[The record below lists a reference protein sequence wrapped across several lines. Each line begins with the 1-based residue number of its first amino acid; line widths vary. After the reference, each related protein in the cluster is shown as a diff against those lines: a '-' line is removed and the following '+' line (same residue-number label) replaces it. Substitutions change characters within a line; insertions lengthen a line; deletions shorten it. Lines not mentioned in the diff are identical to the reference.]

1 MNDDY
6 ISIHQL
12 DLLPKRVE
20 MALKTDATSKLQN
33 VIQELAGKKA
43 DVVSVLVVGAGGSYS
58 AAVFATHA
66 LEERLSYENFSFFA
80 EAVTPQTALMKLDCK
95 YDLVIGISYSGR
107 SPDITAVA
115 NECSYRYIPFLLI
128 TGANPDSLKGMYDE
142 EDCQAISYYNPED
155 DTYKEHGMISMAST
169 LIPCMLFYDACE
181 CGDNTE
187 PSHLERIEDAKER
200 MESIKKAGTL
210 SVLAYS
216 LKAHPMI
223 HLLYDYHH
231 RPVMRDLESKLTESG
246 IACVMLHEKKNFSH
260 GRTSV
265 LFRQDFGL
273 IINLAVYGWAF
284 GEDIEKN
291 FLSLVNGDYSVDYAN
306 GYEKKLASFL
316 KEVCKEKHSVYY
328 EMRSVHGT
336 DVSWNLDCMCQLPY
350 WITYLGEALEVD
362 VSKPVSSIPCMAND
376 LYRYEGSF

>member
-1 MNDDY
+1 MRDDY
-6 ISIHQL
+6 MSVHQL
-12 DLLPKRVE
+12 NLLPKRIE
-20 MALKTDATSKLQN
+20 MALKTDAALRLQK
-33 VIQELAGKKA
+33 VIQELAEKQA
-43 DVVSVLVVGAGGSYS
+43 DVGSVLVVGAGASYS
-58 AAVFATHA
+58 AAVFAVHA

-80 EAVTPQTALMKLDCK
+80 EAVTPQTALMKLDYK
-95 YDLVIGISYSGR
+95 YDLVIGISYSGS

-128 TGANPDSLKGMYDE
+128 TGVNPDSVKRMYDE
-142 EDCQAISYYNPED
+142 EDCRIISYYNPED
-155 DTYKEHGMISMAST
+155 DTDREYGMISMAST
-169 LIPCMLFYDACE
+169 LIPCMLFYDACK
-181 CGDNTE
+181 CGDNMQS
-187 PSHLERIEDAKER
+187 SHLERIEDAKQR
-200 MESIKKAGTL
+200 MEAIHKAGTL

-231 RPVMRDLESKLTESG
+231 LPVMHDLESKLTESG

-260 GRTSV
+260 GRTNV
-265 LFRQDFGL
+265 LFRQDFGM
-273 IINLAVYGWAF
+273 IINLAVYGLTF

-291 FLSLVNGDYSVDYAN
+291 FLSLVNGDCQVDYAN

-328 EMRSVHGT
+328 EMRSVFGT

-350 WITYLGEALEVD
+350 WITYLGEALEID
-362 VSKPVSSIPCMAND
+362 ISKPANPIPCIVND